1 MNSNMVAIAGRMS
14 AFSGKRFKYEWM
26 EKKSKENI
34 VPKSIDFNA
43 KTQDLGIKNP
53 VSVPVPGKYALI

>member
-1 MNSNMVAIAGRMS
+1 MS